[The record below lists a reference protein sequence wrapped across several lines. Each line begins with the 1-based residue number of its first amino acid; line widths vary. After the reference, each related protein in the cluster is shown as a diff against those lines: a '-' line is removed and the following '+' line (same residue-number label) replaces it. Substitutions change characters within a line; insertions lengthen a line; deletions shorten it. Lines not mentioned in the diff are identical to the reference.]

1 MLQLQIN
8 GLSEIAMLI
17 LCFLDFR
24 LLTPET
30 TLLLLRPWRMDMWR
44 FVVIIIIIIFIIY
57 LYFFMVPASTIC
69 SNFYHTFFCRCDS
82 FNTHQVK

>member
-44 FVVIIIIIIFIIY
+44 FVIIIIISFLWCQRAQFIQISITV
-57 LYFFMVPASTIC
+57 FFR
-69 SNFYHTFFCRCDS
+69 RCDS

>member
-44 FVVIIIIIIFIIY
+44 FVIIIIN
-57 LYFFMVPASTIC
+57 FFYGASEHNLFKFL
-69 SNFYHTFFCRCDS
+69 SHVFSSLWF
-82 FNTHQVK
+82 V

>member
-44 FVVIIIIIIFIIY
+44 FVIIIIIIIIN
-57 LYFFMVPASTIC
+57 FFYGASEHNLFKFL
-69 SNFYHTFFCRCDS
+69 SHVFSSLWF
-82 FNTHQVK
+82 V

>member
-8 GLSEIAMLI
+8 GLSEIATLI

-44 FVVIIIIIIFIIY
+44 FVIIIIIIIIIINN
-57 LYFFMVPASTIC
+57 FFYGASEHNLFKFL
-69 SNFYHTFFCRCDS
+69 SHVFSSLWF
-82 FNTHQVK
+82 V

>member
-44 FVVIIIIIIFIIY
+44 FVIIIIIIIIIISFLWCQRAQFIQISITV
-57 LYFFMVPASTIC
+57 FFR
-69 SNFYHTFFCRCDS
+69 RCDS